1 MIRLCVSCRTRRP
14 QKALVPFHRGEKNEL
29 LLGAG
34 TRSAWVCPTKG
45 CLMRLTQRPH
55 LASRSIREK
64 GFHANTCLE
73 QVQYKNKCDIST
85 HLRSSLQS
93 GVVYSGRAKVLNNQH
108 KIDFLIVSSKP
119 SISSHT
125 LDVVQRLSSKT
136 KIFYLNISPEIL
148 GSWIK
153 KGKRKMI
160 GLSQNSHSMRLFHSL
175 QQHTLLR

>member
-1 MIRLCVSCRTRRP
+1 MIRLCVSCRTKYP
-14 QKALVPFHRGEKNEL
+14 QRALVPFHRGEGNEL

-34 TRSAWVCPTKG
+34 TRSAWVCPKKE
-45 CLMRLTQRPH
+45 CLMRLTQKPH

-73 QVQYKNKCDIST
+73 QVQHRNKCDIST
-85 HLRSSLQS
+85 HLSLSLQS
-93 GVVYSGRAKVLNNQH
+93 GVVFSGQAQIVKNRH
-108 KIDFLIVSSKP
+108 KIDFLIISSKP
-119 SISSHT
+119 SISSHI

-160 GLSQNSHSMRLFHSL
+160 GLSQNSHSMRLLQSL
-175 QQHTLLR
+175 QQYKQLR

>member
-1 MIRLCVSCRTRRP
+1 MTRLCVACRTKYS
-14 QKALVPFHRGEKNEL
+14 QKDLVPFHRGEENTL

-34 TRSAWVCPTKG
+34 TRSAWVCPTKS
-45 CLMRLTQRPH
+45 CLTRLTQKPH

-64 GFHANTCLE
+64 GFRANTCLE
-73 QVQYKNKCDIST
+73 QVQHRNKCDIST
-85 HLRSSLQS
+85 HLSSSMQS
-93 GVVYSGRAKVLNNQH
+93 GVVFSGQAQILENRH

-119 SISSHT
+119 SISSHI
-125 LDVVQRLSSKT
+125 LDVVQRFSSKT

-160 GLSQNSHSMRLFHSL
+160 GLSQNSHSMRLFQSL
-175 QQHTLLR
+175 QQHNQLR